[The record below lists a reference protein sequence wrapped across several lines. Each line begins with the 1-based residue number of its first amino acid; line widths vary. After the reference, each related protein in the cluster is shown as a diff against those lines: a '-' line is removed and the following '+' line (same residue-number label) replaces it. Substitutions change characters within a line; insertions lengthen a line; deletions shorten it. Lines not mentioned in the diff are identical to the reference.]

1 VFQFIQ
7 DSSAFAPIVSAFLIG
22 LFGGMHCIGMCGGI
36 IGALSFAIPAQD
48 RGKRWRILAAYNVG
62 RILSY
67 GLIGLLA
74 GTLIYQFSGGHD
86 LSVMRLIAGVLLIAM
101 GLYLANWWHGITVLE
116 RIGAIF
122 WKRIQPIGK
131 RLMPVTNMR
140 QALLL
145 GGLWGWLPCGLVY
158 TALAYALAQAHPLS
172 SMWVMVAFGLGT
184 LPLVL
189 LSGVLAEQVKAIVSK
204 RYVRSFIGVLVIVFG
219 AWTIWGTVQHRS
231 NDHSSMNH
239 DSMNHGVMED
249 SVMNHSTMEH
259 DSSTIVKVGTDV
271 PITTSEPTQYS
282 NQ

>member
-1 VFQFIQ
+1 MFQFIQ

-36 IGALSFAIPAQD
+36 IGALSFAIPAQE

-74 GTLIYQFSGGHD
+74 GTLSYQLSGGHD
-86 LSVMRLIAGVLLIAM
+86 LSVMRLIAGALLVAM

-131 RLMPVTNMR
+131 RLMPVTNMS

-172 SMWVMVAFGLGT
+172 SMGVMVAFGLGT

-189 LSGVLAEQVKAIVSK
+189 LSGALAEQVKAIVSK
-204 RYVRSFIGVLVIVFG
+204 RYVRSCIGVLVIAFG
-219 AWTIWGTVQHRS
+219 AWTIWGTVQHLS
-231 NDHSSMNH
+231 MDHSAMGNSAMDH
-239 DSMNHGVMED
+239 SKMDHSA
-249 SVMNHSTMEH
+249 MNHSTMGHE
-259 DSSTIVKVGTDV
+259 SSTIGISGTDV
-271 PITTSEPTQYS
+271 PIKVIES
-282 NQ
+282 NQQSNQ